1 MIRCGHLFISLL
13 FIAVLFSCNR
23 VENEAIAARLAQ
35 WDEVAEKQPR
45 AIQDSLATLNPKK
58 LSHAN
63 HARYGLLKTIADDKT
78 YSPFTSDSMIN
89 QVVHYFGRHGKGGD
103 HHIRSLVYQGIVRY
117 RMGITNSTVF
127 TPLKEAEQLYMKQ
140 KQPNLNTGYLLYF
153 YLGEL
158 LSHNADYAIAGNYF
172 NKALQLSKQKKDSIH
187 IFDTY
192 LALFWNEMEQEN
204 FDGGKLYLDSLN
216 GITNLPPDQQY
227 RLFNSQSVYYEIQD
241 DFEKELETEK
251 AKIALLPYLKK
262 QPKLFRL
269 FYALSEAYLHNNV
282 PDSAMHYGLLAINHI
297 EDSTYRLNYLLY
309 ENVADIAEQQQN
321 LALALEYRK
330 KAFDTYEKSI
340 DDRLD
345 TRILELEKR
354 YNLSEAEKKTLKARR
369 NVRIWLAI
377 ALIVVLLLVLLGIYT
392 RNQRTIGKLK
402 EREAAEKASRL
413 EAEKRTETEKALRL
427 LAEKEQMQEQT
438 TRQQKILGVSAQFL
452 SEYAA
457 LQEKA
462 REMINRIRTKDN
474 KLGDDYEQMLKEGQ
488 QHFNE
493 LADRLFTEEELKK
506 LFDIRSGLEV
516 FSQTDRLF
524 LIMLA
529 SNASNTQIAAM
540 LNTSTNNLKTRK
552 SYLKEKIEKNATE
565 QNNFA
570 QLLTLFNR
578 KTSKS

>member
-1 MIRCGHLFISLL
+1 MTRCGHLFISLL

-23 VENEAIAARLAQ
+23 VENEIIAARLAQ
-35 WDEVAEKQPR
+35 WDELAEKQPR

-63 HARYGLLKTIADDKT
+63 RARYGLLKTIADDKT

-117 RMGITNSTVF
+117 RMGITDSTVF

-140 KQPNLNTGYLLYF
+140 KQPNLNTGYLLYY
-153 YLGEL
+153 YLGDIH
-158 LSHNADYAIAGNYF
+158 SANGNDKESGTYF
-172 NKALQLSKQKKDSIH
+172 DKTLQLAKQKGDSTH
-187 IFDTY
+187 IFDAY
-192 LALFWNEMEQEN
+192 LAFFWNEMVQEKYN
-204 FDGGKLYLDSLN
+204 SVANLLDSLDIYA
-216 GITNLPPDQQY
+216 GTKPDNIY
-227 RLFNSQSVYYEIQD
+227 YLLNAQSIYY
-241 DFEKELETEK
+241 KNNKETEK
-251 AKIALLPYLKK
+251 SIHSKK
-262 QPKLFRL
+262 EQIDLIPQIRETIDAFRI
-269 FYALSEAYLHNNV
+269 YYSLSDAYLENNQL
-282 PDSAMHYGLLAINHI
+282 DSAMHYGLLAINHI

-354 YNLSEAEKKTLKARR
+354 YNLSEAENKTLKARR